1 MKHLF
6 LTLITFFSVVLPA
19 FAQNLKTTTWSSY
32 GVSFQAPADL
42 VVEDDSSEGYIAG
55 NDTYYLTIQL
65 LEGEGLK
72 KEELGQELKAIAT
85 DDEVTSQSSVQSFEL
100 PQFHGVQLKGN
111 CEEEKCVYAKR
122 CFVAAT
128 AFFAEKIITK
138 WKNDAEYK
146 CNCDCN
152 LCNDCHDDD
161 LLKLKW

>member
-6 LTLITFFSVVLPA
+6 LTLIAFFSSPSRVCTKPENNHMEFV
-19 FAQNLKTTTWSSY
+19 WS
-32 GVSFQAPADL
+32 FFPAPADL

-65 LEGEGLK
+65 LEGEGLR

-111 CEEEKCVYAKR
+111 CEEEKCVYSYLLAKDGSCGFYVSIVYR
-122 CFVAAT
+122 Q
-128 AFFAEKIITK
+128 E
-138 WKNDAEYK
+138 NDKTPETI
-146 CNCDCN
+146 
-152 LCNDCHDDD
+152 
-161 LLKLKW
+161 LKSFHMEE

>member
-6 LTLITFFSVVLPA
+6 LTLIAFFSVVLPA

-32 GVSFQAPADL
+32 GVSFQTPADL

-100 PQFHGVQLKGN
+100 PQFSMVCSSKETVKKKN
-111 CEEEKCVYAKR
+111 
-122 CFVAAT
+122 
-128 AFFAEKIITK
+128 AFTVT
-138 WKNDAEYK
+138 
-146 CNCDCN
+146 C
-152 LCNDCHDDD
+152 
-161 LLKLKW
+161 

>member
-6 LTLITFFSVVLPA
+6 LTLIAFFSVVLPA

-85 DDEVTSQSSVQSFEL
+85 DDEVTSQSSVQPFEL
-100 PQFHGVQLKGN
+100 PQSHGVQLKGN
-111 CEEEKCVYAKR
+111 CEEEKCVYSYLLAKDGSCGFYISIVYR
-122 CFVAAT
+122 Q
-128 AFFAEKIITK
+128 E
-138 WKNDAEYK
+138 NDKTPETI
-146 CNCDCN
+146 
-152 LCNDCHDDD
+152 
-161 LLKLKW
+161 LKSFRMEE

>member
-6 LTLITFFSVVLPA
+6 LTLIAFFSVVLPA

-85 DDEVTSQSSVQSFEL
+85 DDEVTSQSSVQPFEPAPVPWRAGSKETVKKRNASTVTCWQKTEVCGFYISIVYRQENDKTPETILKSFRM
-100 PQFHGVQLKGN
+100 
-111 CEEEKCVYAKR
+111 EE
-122 CFVAAT
+122 
-128 AFFAEKIITK
+128 
-138 WKNDAEYK
+138 
-146 CNCDCN
+146 
-152 LCNDCHDDD
+152 
-161 LLKLKW
+161 

>member
-6 LTLITFFSVVLPA
+6 LTLIAFFSAVLPA

-85 DDEVTSQSSVQSFEL
+85 DDEVTSQSSVQPFEL

-111 CEEEKCVYAKR
+111 CEEP
-122 CFVAAT
+122 
-128 AFFAEKIITK
+128 
-138 WKNDAEYK
+138 
-146 CNCDCN
+146 
-152 LCNDCHDDD
+152 
-161 LLKLKW
+161 

>member
-6 LTLITFFSVVLPA
+6 LTLIAFFSVVLPA

-111 CEEEKCVYAKR
+111 CEEEKCVYSYLLAKDGSCGFYVSIVYR
-122 CFVAAT
+122 Q
-128 AFFAEKIITK
+128 E
-138 WKNDAEYK
+138 NDK
-146 CNCDCN
+146 RQ
-152 LCNDCHDDD
+152 
-161 LLKLKW
+161 KQS